1 MARDV
6 HSVMSHEHS
15 RTETRKKRGLQFFNL
30 KGVTSCNSLKEL
42 GDDSIPGP
50 HM

>member
-6 HSVMSHEHS
+6 HSVMSHEHF
-15 RTETRKKRGLQFFNL
+15 RTETRKKRGLQFFSL
-30 KGVTSCNSLKEL
+30 KSVTFCLKEL
-42 GDDSIPGP
+42 RDESIPGP